1 MKQILKT
8 MTAAA
13 GVCALLGTA
22 AAAQQPDPGQQPGM
36 PGGAQQEPQAQTG
49 TTGAEELS
57 SEGRTF
63 VETAAAENEAE
74 VKLGKL
80 AKDKASHDDVK
91 KFAERMVEDHQKA
104 NDRLKDV
111 DIVPQEIF
119 ASTEQLKPEKQQIH
133 DRLSQLSG
141 DEFDREYMT
150 HMVEDHE
157 KAVKLFRKQADK
169 TSDRELSQYA
179 ERTLPTLENH
189 LEEAKRIHKGL
200 RDTGT
205 RGTTGTTGTTEP
217 EPSGIDQESPEPIG
231 PDDMDDPGHSEP
243 PPPAPTP
250 DPTERP

>member
-1 MKQILKT
+1 MKRILKT

-13 GVCALLGTA
+13 GVCALLGA
-22 AAAQQPDPGQQPGM
+22 PAAAQQTDPGSTQDP
-36 PGGAQQEPQAQTG
+36 AQSRPQTDTSGSEA
-49 TTGAEELS
+49 LS
-57 SEGRTF
+57 SSGRTF
-63 VETAAAENEAE
+63 VEKAAAENAAE

-111 DIVPQEIF
+111 DIVPQDVF
-119 ASTEQLKPEKQQIH
+119 ASAAQPKPEHQEVH
-133 DRLSQLSG
+133 DRLSKLSG
-141 DEFDREYMT
+141 DEFDREYMQ
-150 HMVEDHE
+150 HMVKDHE
-157 KAVKLFRKQADK
+157 KAVKLFSKQADE
-169 TSDRELSQYA
+169 TSDRELSQFA
-179 ERTLPTLENH
+179 RRTLPTLENH

-200 RDTGT
+200 RETGT
-205 RGTTGTTGTTEP
+205 RGTTGTTGTMEP
-217 EPSGIDQESPEPIG
+217 EPPSGIDEDRPEPIG